1 MAPDTLQPVPNPAA
15 KAAATPA
22 PTLATPA
29 PRRQR
34 LVAAAAALATAAV
47 ALIAAAAAPAGAASA
62 LIYTLACVA
71 VVVAGWFAPA
81 SAAAAFAVLLQIGA
95 ANEELRSPLT
105 VVGAIAL
112 ALIVSLRTAPRVSVV
127 CVAVLWYFIQVD
139 VRGGVLVP
147 LDLNTAVFAA
157 LMFASAWAGGTAL
170 RATLT
175 TRAKDSAAFQQRLED
190 ERDRA
195 VKALHGSVATS
206 LTSVVLRSEALAM
219 GSSGQTAESAQLIA
233 DDARRAMQEVRAL
246 IRFMRDDAAENE
258 DMPLDPRAA
267 QAAQN
272 SRAQPATPICGA
284 LADLADALRSHGFT
298 VIETGL
304 NDHVLGGVR
313 LNHIESVCRELQTN
327 ILKYA
332 DAEKPVIV
340 AAVRDEEAVTVA
352 IQNAIAD
359 RQRDVHMT
367 TGIGL
372 EDAQELVRLDGAVL
386 RHGYEDDLW
395 RSDLIIPVSPAS
407 PTTPTGPAERT

>member
-1 MAPDTLQPVPNPAA
+1 MAPDTLQPVPNPTA
-15 KAAATPA
+15 KTAATPA

-246 IRFMRDDAAENE
+246 IRFMRDDAADLEGAVVNPQAPQPPGAE
-258 DMPLDPRAA
+258 PAA
-267 QAAQN
+267 
-272 SRAQPATPICGA
+272 PICTA

-304 NDHVLGGVR
+304 NDHVLGGIS
-313 LNHIESVCRELQTN
+313 LGNIESVCRELQTN

-407 PTTPTGPAERT
+407 PSTPTGPAERT